1 MSELSQICQLARA
14 AQERAE
20 PCWLATVMR
29 VRGSAY
35 RHAGAR
41 LLFSS
46 GQILAGSVSGG
57 CLEAGIVRK
66 GPWLTRERAVCVRYQ
81 GSREEDDEQ
90 SPRGTGCDG
99 TVDILL
105 ERVSLG
111 APSDP
116 LTFIDNCLVSESRGA
131 LLTVFE
137 SSNSKLP
144 VGARLALGEQGE
156 LSSTFAD
163 ESSHAALSWA
173 ANGALRETHP
183 KSRIVHGEGFEAL
196 LEVIQ
201 PAPQLF
207 LFGAGPDALP
217 VVEFSRAVGF
227 GITVCEPNPRPTV
240 RERFSGL
247 AQLHLGSVETVLPEI
262 EARRTAFGVVMS
274 HHYPTDARALA
285 LLLESRAL
293 YIGMLGPE
301 RRTRRMLAE
310 LYPNRELSE
319 RDLRRVRAPIGLDLG
334 SETAAQI
341 ALSIV
346 AEMQAVLA
354 RASTE
359 PLSQRTDRPIH
370 VASSELALT
379 STARLARTGTQ

>member
-1 MSELSQICQLARA
+1 MTELSEICRLARA
-14 AQERAE
+14 AQARSE

-35 RHAGAR
+35 RHPGAR

-57 CLEAGIVRK
+57 CLEASIARK
-66 GPWLTRERAVCVRYQ
+66 GPWLTRERPVCVRYA
-81 GSREEDDEQ
+81 GARDDDDE

-99 TVDILL
+99 IVDILL

-111 APSDP
+111 AAADP
-116 LTFIDNCLVSESRGA
+116 LTFIAHCLASERRGA

-137 SSNSKLP
+137 SSTAAVP
-144 VGARLALGEQGE
+144 VGARLALGEAGE

-163 ESSHAALSWA
+163 ESASAALSWA
-173 ANGALRETHP
+173 AESALGETQP

-196 LEVIQ
+196 LEIIQ

-207 LFGAGPDALP
+207 LFGAGPDAVP
-217 VVEFSRAVGF
+217 VARFSRAVGLEV
-227 GITVCEPNPRPTV
+227 TVCEPNPRPAV
-240 RERFSGL
+240 RERFAQL
-247 AQLHLGSVETVLPEI
+247 AELHLGSVESVLPQI
-262 EARRTAFGVVMS
+262 EARRTALGVVMS
-274 HHYPTDARALA
+274 HHYPTDLRALA
-285 LLLESRAL
+285 MLLESRAS

-301 RRTRRMLAE
+301 RRTRRMLSE
-310 LYPNRELSE
+310 LHPDRELSE
-319 RDLRRVRAPIGLDLG
+319 ADLARIRAPIGLDLG
-334 SETAAQI
+334 AENPTQI

-354 RASTE
+354 RASAE
-359 PLSQRTDRPIH
+359 PLSRRTDRPIH
-370 VASSELALT
+370 AASPELSVAG
-379 STARLARTGTQ
+379 TARLARTGTR